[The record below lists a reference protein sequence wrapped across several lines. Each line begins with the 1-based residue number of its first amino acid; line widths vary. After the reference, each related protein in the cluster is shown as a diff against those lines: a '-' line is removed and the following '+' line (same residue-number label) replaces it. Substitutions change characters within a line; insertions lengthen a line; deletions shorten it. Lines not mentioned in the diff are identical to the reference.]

1 VTLKRFIL
9 HDPYNPVSRL
19 EFLLSLWK
27 VLLFYALAFTGL
39 LLVWLWTPAR
49 RWLLL
54 LTLAWVPLLAFSV
67 FLFEPSGPERF
78 MPALPI
84 LILSW
89 ASIWPASGSW
99 AKWGRVALAVLAI
112 IGILANAQ
120 RFALG
125 GGREESWSL
134 ARLQALNQQTNPGDV
149 MVTVTFADPL
159 VNLIEQRPF
168 RSHNRTRRFRTY
180 QLVELPT
187 ENAIHWRAAFAKR
200 VLGEWSA
207 HRIWLTK
214 SVRDDTPPSRIRWTE
229 GDDPLLKWK
238 EFPAL
243 FTKLEYDAETE
254 QQDGFIRLA
263 RTQHNREQLE
273 QLIQSDPGAP

>member
-1 VTLKRFIL
+1 
-9 HDPYNPVSRL
+9 
-19 EFLLSLWK
+19 
-27 VLLFYALAFTGL
+27 LLFYALAFTGL

-54 LTLAWVPLLAFSV
+54 LALAWVPLVAFSV

-99 AKWGRVALAVLAI
+99 AKSGRVTLAVLATI
-112 IGILANAQ
+112 AILANAQ

-125 GGREESWSL
+125 GAKEESSSL
-134 ARLQALNQQTNPGDV
+134 VRLQELNQETNPGDV
-149 MVTVTFADPL
+149 MITVTFGDPL

-168 RSHNRTRRFRTY
+168 QPYNRTRRFSTY

-187 ENAIHWRAAFAKR
+187 ENATHWRAAFAKR
-200 VLGEWSA
+200 VLGEWRA
-207 HRIWLTK
+207 HRVWLTK
-214 SVRDDTPPSRIRWTE
+214 SVRDDIPPSRIQWTE

-238 EFPAL
+238 DFPAL
-243 FTKLEYDAETE
+243 FTKLEYDAETG
-254 QQDGFIRLA
+254 QRDGFIRLA
-263 RTQHNREQLE
+263 QSQHNHRQLE
-273 QLIQSDPGAP
+273 QLIHSDPQAP